1 MVRQMIFIIISI
13 YVTLSYSIGHYIQT
27 DSGLK
32 YYSKIVTEIN
42 NQILDPK
49 KIYNV
54 TVNYLTAFKDL
65 DNVKPLV
72 KYVKEQVRAKNPAFL
87 KDLEIAVELK
97 HLLIG
102 HFSKLVLFNML
113 SADKVLAMDQNHDGL
128 ISKEEFRAAARLVH
142 GDDVSDLLVDN
153 LFNIADLDGNGTI
166 DKSEINA
173 LLKLAG
179 DHKEPYAIEEAF
191 NSFSAWWTAVT
202 RPATSSN
209 ADVNDIS
216 SDLIKTM
223 TFDGVSVDDITNLP
237 STLIKRV
244 SMIGNMDMSLVTD
257 NTAKSDTVVDDKTI
271 MKKVNI

>member
-1 MVRQMIFIIISI
+1 MIFIIISI